1 MDWAI
6 VTWMILI
13 GMVGLLWVM
22 AMAVIH
28 DDGHGSREVPVE
40 KPESDRS
47 VDNVEA
53 HRHNAA

>member
-22 AMAVIH
+22 AMAVIR
-28 DDGHGSREVPVE
+28 DDGHGSGEVPVE
-40 KPESDRS
+40 KPESERS
-47 VDNVEA
+47 IDTVEA
-53 HRHNAA
+53 RQRNAA

>member
-22 AMAVIH
+22 AVAVIH
-28 DDGHGSREVPVE
+28 DDRHGSGKVPKE

-47 VDNVEA
+47 IDDVKA
-53 HRHNAA
+53 RQHTAA